1 MVFSI
6 NIEFQIVAMI
16 LLIMV
21 AVLFVGRRKLRI
33 IRESVFAFMMA
44 LCFASL
50 FMDVAAVIEIEMVDI
65 LPDAF
70 VEFARR
76 MYLISVVGMAFLVLV
91 YTLVETYQT
100 DAFEN
105 TRHYF
110 YFIILAVSV
119 MLILN
124 LPIKAAYVEGFSFG
138 PAVYMAM
145 IATVILLLI
154 SWGYVFVVGK
164 NIPPH
169 RRGAIILAGV
179 VFLGCGT
186 IQLFFQDL
194 RIMSLGISILT
205 VYMYL
210 CLENPDEYVDKSLDI
225 FNYDAFRVY
234 LKNRCSR
241 RKRVSL
247 CAVTIREFNYVRDTT
262 GADTSEQ
269 LLKELSAY
277 LQSAA
282 GGQVFRNG
290 SSGFIVAFER
300 SEHFIET
307 VQKIRERIG
316 EIWCVEADDNIIELE
331 MNASI
336 VAFPATRMSTSP
348 NAEEI
353 IQILQY
359 FIRKL
364 YNSDSGSY
372 ICVDRRE
379 LHESNAV
386 NHIRETLD
394 NVVEESRLEVF
405 YQPILSVFD
414 DKCTRIEAL
423 MRVKDSR
430 DITQDNSLLIPVA
443 EQNGDIVE
451 LGYAAF
457 EQVCRFVATHDL
469 RSVGITKVCV
479 NLSVIQCQQ
488 HHLASKLI
496 EIMGKFGVSAAVFC
510 FEITEGTAS
519 YSTQNLRRNM
529 NQLISQGAE
538 FIIDDYGTESINPDV
553 ITKISKNYIKLG
565 RKTVDGYFSG
575 SVSKQSMRIL
585 CRTLQQLKI
594 TIGAVGVDT
603 QQQYTELKKL
613 GISQMQGN
621 VFYRPM
627 DGETLMATL
636 EKDKAV
642 GLGEEV
648 LYERVL

>member
-1 MVFSI
+1 MKFSI
-6 NIEFQIVAMI
+6 NVEFQIVAMI
-16 LLIMV
+16 LLMMV
-21 AVLFVGRRKLRI
+21 VVLFSGRRKLRI
-33 IRESVFAFMMA
+33 IRESVFAFTLA
-44 LCFASL
+44 LSL
-50 FMDVAAVIEIEMVDI
+50 VSLVMDIVSVIEIEMTDM
-65 LPDAF
+65 LPSAF
-70 VEFARR
+70 VDFARR
-76 MYLISVVGMAFLVLV
+76 MYLVSIVGVAFLVLI

-105 TRHYF
+105 VYHYF
-110 YFIILAVSV
+110 YFILLAISV
-119 MLILN
+119 MLIIN
-124 LPIKAAYVEGFSFG
+124 LPIRDNRIEGFTFG
-138 PAVYMAM
+138 AAVYTSMLSTL
-145 IATVILLLI
+145 IYLII
-154 SWGYVFVVGK
+154 SWCYVLMFGK
-164 NIPPH
+164 QIMPH
-169 RRGAIILAGV
+169 RRGAIILAGL
-179 VFLGCGT
+179 VFAGCGI
-186 IQLFFQDL
+186 IQFLYQDI
-194 RIMSLGISILT
+194 RIMSLGISILV

-210 CLENPDEYVDKSLDI
+210 CLENPDEYVDKALDI
-225 FNYDAFRVY
+225 FNWDAFRVY

-241 RKRVSL
+241 KKRVSL

-262 GADTSEQ
+262 GADTAEQ

-277 LQSAA
+277 LQSLP

-290 SSGFIVAFER
+290 SAGFVVAFEK
-300 SEHFIET
+300 SNHFIEQ

-316 EIWCVEADDNIIELE
+316 EIWCVETADNVIELE
-331 MNASI
+331 MNASV
-336 VAFPATRMSTSP
+336 VAFPAARMSGNPDS
-348 NAEEI
+348 EEI
-353 IQILQY
+353 ISILRY

-364 YNSDSGSY
+364 YNISDGSY
-372 ICVDRRE
+372 ICIDRRE
-379 LHESNAV
+379 LHESDTV
-386 NHIRETLD
+386 KHIKEALD
-394 NVVEESRLEVF
+394 NVVEQSRLEVY
-405 YQPILSVFD
+405 YQPILSVYD
-414 DKCTRIEAL
+414 DRCARVEAL
-423 MRVKDSR
+423 MRVKDSK
-430 DITQDNSLLIPVA
+430 DFLQDNALLIPVA

-457 EQVCRFVATHDL
+457 EQICRFVATHDIK
-469 RSVGITKVCV
+469 SVGINKVCV

-488 HHLASKLI
+488 HYLGARLI
-496 EIMGKFGVSAAVFC
+496 EIMEHFGVSASTFC
-510 FEITEGTAS
+510 FEINEQTAE

-529 NQLISQGAE
+529 NQLISHGAE
-538 FIIDDYGTESINPDV
+538 FIIDNYGTESINPDI

-565 RKTVDGYFSG
+565 KKTVDGYFSG
-575 SVSKQSMRIL
+575 SISKQSVRIL